1 MKLGFPLV
9 LTSRVVLDSA
19 VDGYIA
25 FDAAQLQT
33 PNREAFALDEIRF
46 HADLARAP
54 GYGAWS
60 PGNPPGINYAP
71 PFSSDWGAFLEIK
84 MRMGPYN
91 LCETAI
97 PLWALS
103 AVRDV
108 TLEGSSWRFPLAR
121 PMFIPS
127 GVGFVALA
135 RLVSRT
141 VGGVASFPKG
151 IWQGVPG
158 EGANLSTTLVGRV
171 VTGDFPRT
179 STVPYI
185 SAYKPDAKAQGQS
198 FLSTEQDLHNGLSKD
213 LDLRYGLGR
222 MGHLKNTGVAKT
234 VWAFD
239 CADVRMDCNC
249 RMALGNRP
257 IIAHQS
263 EFNVSFDPCSRVLNL
278 GGLTLGS
285 GERLTFQADAP
296 VYTPRAADAW
306 APVVS
311 FVADRKE
318 NV

>member
-9 LTSRVVLDSA
+9 LTSRATLTPG

-46 HADLARAP
+46 HADCGLGTLADDQLPPSNYGDISVAP
-54 GYGAWS
+54 IPADDAGL
-60 PGNPPGINYAP
+60 
-71 PFSSDWGAFLEIK
+71 FLEIK
-84 MRMGPYN
+84 LRMGPYSI
-91 LCETAI
+91 CEAI
-97 PLWALS
+97 PMWALS
-103 AVRDV
+103 SVRDLV
-108 TLEGSSWRFPLAR
+108 LEGASWRFPLAKS
-121 PMFIPS
+121 MFIPS
-127 GVGFVALA
+127 GSGVVAQA
-135 RLVSRT
+135 RLATRT
-141 VGGVASFPKG
+141 VGGVVRYPSFAYTQTN
-151 IWQGVPG
+151 I
-158 EGANLSTTLVGRV
+158 NLSASLVGRV
-171 VTGDFPRT
+171 VTADFPRT

-185 SAYKPDAKAQGQS
+185 SAYKPNAKAQGQS
-198 FLSTEQDLHNGLSKD
+198 FLSLETDLHNPLSKD

-222 MGHLKNTGVAKT
+222 MGLLRSFLGGGLAE
-234 VWAFD
+234 AAYSGD
-239 CADVRMDCNC
+239 CADVRMACNC

-296 VYTPRAADAW
+296 VYAPLTADAW

-311 FVADRKE
+311 FVSDRKE